1 MAHTTPRWCLTKSRR
16 WTDVENKSYEQALV
30 KEYGMS
36 PAEVIAN
43 LQAQLAERQEG
54 YIDEQHR
61 LNEQEHQQKVAAQ
74 AQNLPVAEVQNRMF

>member
-1 MAHTTPRWCLTKSRR
+1 M
-16 WTDVENKSYEQALV
+16 DVENKSYEQALV
-30 KEYGMS
+30 KEHGMS

-43 LQAQLAERQEG
+43 LQAQLAERQG

-74 AQNLPVAEVQNRMF
+74 AQNLLPVWLRCRIGCFR